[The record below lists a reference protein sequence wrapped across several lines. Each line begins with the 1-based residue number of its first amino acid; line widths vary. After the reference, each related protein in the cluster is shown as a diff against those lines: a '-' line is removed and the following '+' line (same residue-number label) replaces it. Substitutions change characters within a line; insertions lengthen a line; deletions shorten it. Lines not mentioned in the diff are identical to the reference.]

1 MKKLGIYV
9 LMLAMMMA
17 VTFVGCEKDPDPDP
31 IDPAAP
37 VVTIN
42 GGTIITIDI
51 RDLSALA
58 VPVSVTSADADLTS
72 IKVSIQVDDNTPV
85 LLGEPITDFG
95 ETPKVWA
102 KTYTIA
108 DINIGIFE
116 GLDPDMALTFIVEA
130 NIADK
135 QTTEKADVQIIG
147 WPDLSGENDLRWY
160 RLGSNI
166 TGLDEF
172 GLKWDKSLKDIHA
185 QIIKN
190 GASKMVILSI
200 ENWNTFTYKEEVAAA
215 IKAATPIDVYT
226 GINVSN
232 PKIEA
237 GMNVLGV
244 EYNNVYYIINL
255 TSVTSKLVGDQ
266 GTETIVTGKYK
277 K

>member
-1 MKKLGIYV
+1 M
-9 LMLAMMMA
+9 MLAMMMA
-17 VTFVGCEKDPDPDP
+17 VTFVGCNKDDDPDP

-147 WPDLSGENDLRWY
+147 WPTPLEGPEAFTWERSGNPVSTSPDLKL
-160 RLGSNI
+160 
-166 TGLDEF
+166 F
-172 GLKWDKSLKDIHA
+172 GLEWKTNTGTHI
-185 QIIKN
+185 
-190 GASKMVILSI
+190 VITPADGTKLVELTVNDWTSI
-200 ENWNTFTYKEEVAAA
+200 ETKEALAA
-215 IKAATPIDVYT
+215 IVEQMPEINKWEAIPAKADFNYVIATKTKEGKYFLINPTKRDIDQSDP
-226 GINVSN
+226 GHR
-232 PKIEA
+232 
-237 GMNVLGV
+237 
-244 EYNNVYYIINL
+244 
-255 TSVTSKLVGDQ
+255 
-266 GTETIVTGKYK
+266 IVTGKYK